1 MLQQFK
7 KMLLVK
13 QISRMIN
20 DNGSHDRTFYD
31 QEVKLQLARARLQK
45 AVDAVVRASTELQ
58 SLITLQDNRLH

>member
-1 MLQQFK
+1 MLEQFK

-31 QEVKLQLARARLQK
+31 QEIKLKHARDRLQK

>member
-1 MLQQFK
+1 MLEQFK

-20 DNGSHDRTFYD
+20 DTGSNDRTFYD
-31 QEVKLQLARARLQK
+31 QEIKLKHARDRLQK